1 MYNISFN
8 LGGFVYKLDAFD
20 LDSGDNGRI
29 QFTWTNG
36 QTDRFRL
43 DRESGTIYLANQ
55 LNEGQT
61 YTLNLQLADQGQ
73 PTPLSSQSALTFR
86 SADSSQFPAFSEPQ
100 VSEIFVTENDIEA
113 NLPKFEANGLNF
125 QVFYI

>member
-1 MYNISFN
+1 M
-8 LGGFVYKLDAFD
+8 
-20 LDSGDNGRI
+20 DSGDNGRI

-86 SADSSQFPAFSEPQ
+86 SADSNQFPAFSEPQ

-113 NLPKFEANGLNF
+113 NLPKFEANGLDF